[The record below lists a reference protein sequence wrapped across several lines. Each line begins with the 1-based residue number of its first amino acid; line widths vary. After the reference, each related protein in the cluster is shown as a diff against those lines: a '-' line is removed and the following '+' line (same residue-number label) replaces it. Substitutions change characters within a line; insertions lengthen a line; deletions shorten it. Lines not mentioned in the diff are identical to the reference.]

1 MPVGAS
7 KREKIGDRG
16 LETRRFRSVPR
27 SFPGSL
33 LGPGN
38 ILVVVLPRDAQR
50 VLTHQEAG
58 LKASFLTLLLPEGRA
73 LSDPLPVTS
82 ASIERAGEAP
92 FAESASRCASR
103 GHIER
108 EIVIN
113 RPVEEVFDFLADG
126 RNEPQYNPHML
137 RAEQTSTG
145 PVGPGT
151 LFRTEV
157 TTGRTIK

>member
-1 MPVGAS
+1 MPVGAR
-7 KREKIGDRG
+7 KREQIGDRG

-27 SFPGSL
+27 AFPGSL

-92 FAESASRCASR
+92 FAESGRVGAGRVRPERCVIFCRARARPHSGEVSNAASYLQPK
-103 GHIER
+103 G
-108 EIVIN
+108 
-113 RPVEEVFDFLADG
+113 LG
-126 RNEPQYNPHML
+126 
-137 RAEQTSTG
+137 G
-145 PVGPGT
+145 P
-151 LFRTEV
+151 
-157 TTGRTIK
+157 